1 MYNLYRK
8 SWLYLKSHILE
19 NIMSEY
25 FYVDILRCLKEIY
38 SSYLS
43 VHTVPG
49 TKLPQKVLL
58 LVKIE
63 EGDAQ
68 DFPQLC
74 PNAEVGED
82 GQLKAIMMFLNL

>member
-1 MYNLYRK
+1 
-8 SWLYLKSHILE
+8 
-19 NIMSEY
+19 MSEY

-49 TKLPQKVLL
+49 TKLPQKILL

-63 EGDAQ
+63 EGGCTGLSTTLPKCRGRRRCAAKSNND
-68 DFPQLC
+68 
-74 PNAEVGED
+74 V
-82 GQLKAIMMFLNL
+82 LKPLTPALTNLASGAYR